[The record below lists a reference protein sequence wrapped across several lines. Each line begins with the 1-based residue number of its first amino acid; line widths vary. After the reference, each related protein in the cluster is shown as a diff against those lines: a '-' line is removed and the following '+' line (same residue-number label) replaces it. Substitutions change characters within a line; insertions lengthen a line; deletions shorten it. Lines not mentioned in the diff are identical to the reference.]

1 MRQRILFCALV
12 AAMFWLSGCDLEDFG
27 DANRYQAEFRE
38 THPLPAG
45 GRLYLENFN
54 GSIDISGWDQP
65 TAEISGTKYASSQ
78 SALDALKIDVV
89 ASGDMLRVRS
99 VRPSGHGGNMGVRYV
114 IRLPKSAGLERII
127 SSNGA
132 IRVRD
137 IDGAVRLETSNGA
150 IELNSTGGPAVV
162 RTSNG
167 RIEASGVRHG
177 LDASTSNGRITAV
190 LTDVESGQNI
200 RLQTSNGS
208 VELSLDRLDASN
220 EVSVNTS
227 NASITLRM
235 PPGLGARITARTS
248 NGRITNEFDSVFQ
261 GRSEKNRLEGT
272 LGGGGTRISLVTS
285 NGSIRLLKR

>member
-1 MRQRILFCALV
+1 MRQQVLFYALV
-12 AAMFWLSGCDLEDFG
+12 PALLCLGGCDLEDFG
-27 DANRYQAEFRE
+27 DASRYQAEFRE
-38 THPLPAG
+38 THPMPAG

-65 TAEISGTKYASSQ
+65 SAEISGIKYAARE

-89 ASGDMLRVRS
+89 ASGDLLRIRT
-99 VRPSGHGGNMGVRYV
+99 VRPSGHSGNMGVRYV
-114 IRLPKSAGLERII
+114 IRVPRSATLERII

-132 IRVRD
+132 IRVHD
-137 IDGAVRLETSNGA
+137 LDGAVRLETSNGA
-150 IELNSTGGPAVV
+150 IELTSTGGPAFV

-167 RIEASGVRHG
+167 RIQASGVRRG
-177 LDASTSNGRITAV
+177 LDASTSNGGITAV
-190 LTDVESGQNI
+190 LTDVEPGQSI

-208 VELSLDRLDASN
+208 VDLSLDRLDAAN

-235 PPGLGARITARTS
+235 PAETGARITARTS
-248 NGRITNEFDSVFQ
+248 NGRITNEFNSVFE
-261 GRSEKNRLEGT
+261 GRSERNRLEGT
-272 LGGGGTRISLVTS
+272 LGDGGARISLATS